1 MPKRGRDSRT
11 ELSLTETQR
20 LKEKGKMS
28 RGKRLFPKASMLL
41 ATAILAVSGLAGAP
55 AETAPGTQQTIRL
68 DSTQGL
74 QPFGVRLET
83 VTYRER
89 KALRVVE
96 TPGSQPALGIAM
108 IPRTEFGDG
117 ILEIDLAG
125 SLAPGAPADARGFV
139 GLAFRARGDGSRF
152 EYVYLRPTNGR
163 ADDQLRRNHSTQ
175 YASHPDF
182 PWDRLRKET
191 PGVYESYVDL
201 EPGAWTKMRIVV
213 EGVRAKLY
221 VNDAPQPC
229 LIVNDLKLGETRGA
243 IALWIGLGTE
253 AYFSNLKITPA
264 ASAQRTSR

>member
-1 MPKRGRDSRT
+1 
-11 ELSLTETQR
+11 
-20 LKEKGKMS
+20 MS
-28 RGKRLFPKASMLL
+28 RHKRLLLAASMLL
-41 ATAILAVSGLAGAP
+41 ATAIPAVNGLAGAP
-55 AETAPGTQQTIRL
+55 AETAPGKEQTIRL
-68 DSTQGL
+68 DSTQRL
-74 QPFGVRLET
+74 QPFGVSLET
-83 VTYRER
+83 ATYRER
-89 KALRVVE
+89 KAVRVVE
-96 TPGSQPALGIAM
+96 TTGSQPSLGIAV
-108 IPRTEFGDG
+108 IPGTDFGNG
-117 ILEIDLAG
+117 TLEIDVAG
-125 SLAPGAPADARGFV
+125 SLAPGAPAEARGFV
-139 GLAFRARGDGSRF
+139 GLAFHAKGDGSRF

-182 PWDRLRKET
+182 PWDRLRKEN

-213 EGVRAKLY
+213 KGVRAKLY

-264 ASAQRTSR
+264 ATAQSTSR